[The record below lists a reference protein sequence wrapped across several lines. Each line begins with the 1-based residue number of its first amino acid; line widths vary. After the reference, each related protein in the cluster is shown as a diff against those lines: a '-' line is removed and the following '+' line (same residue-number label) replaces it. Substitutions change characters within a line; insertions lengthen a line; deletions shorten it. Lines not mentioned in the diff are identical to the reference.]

1 MEILDCPDGVS
12 RCASI
17 VKRGGVVVFPTD
29 TVYGIGCDP
38 YNDDAVTR
46 IFSIKGR
53 VEGKPLPVL
62 ASGIESAQKLVRL
75 CKVGTLLAKKFWPG
89 ALTIVAPLADHK
101 ISTGVLAGR
110 KSLAVRVPA
119 GACTLGLLSLCRY
132 LVGTSANPSGMPSP
146 KTAQEVSL
154 TGYDAILV
162 DTTPAVGKESTIVD
176 ITGHTLEIIR
186 EGAISAQEIHRVA
199 KL

>member
-17 VKRGGVVVFPTD
+17 VKEGGVVVFPTD

-38 YNDDAVTR
+38 YSDEAVAR

-53 VEGKPLPVL
+53 QEDKPLPVL
-62 ASGIESAQKLVRL
+62 AASLEDAQKLVRL
-75 CKVGTLLAKKFWPG
+75 GKTGTLLAKKFWPG
-89 ALTIVAPLADHK
+89 ALTIVAPLADHR
-101 ISTGVLAGR
+101 ISAGVVAGK

-119 GACTLGLLSLCRY
+119 GSCTLLLLSLCKY
-132 LVGTSANPSGMPSP
+132 LVGTSANPSGKPSP

-162 DTTPAVGKESTIVD
+162 DTAALIGKESTIVD
-176 ITGHTLEIIR
+176 VTGPTLEITR
-186 EGAISAQEIHRVA
+186 EGAIRADEVRKAVKQ
-199 KL
+199 